1 MRSYFL
7 LHFLRWP
14 HSENETCQQRSWI
27 FRTWIQFWKSTFSKS
42 HFRNKIFALRA
53 TRDNAIIFMFIPEQA
68 VGYADFQNFSTNDRD
83 CNEHNGRSFYLS
95 AFGVKFK
102 WGSSVTSFWRVW
114 KFVDILISCWLIH
127 YEYAKNCTTV
137 LTWKNKILTLFILYP
152 NLYTKV

>member
-1 MRSYFL
+1 MKLVSREAGF
-7 LHFLRWP
+7 
-14 HSENETCQQRSWI
+14 SEHESNFENQ
-27 FRTWIQFWKSTFSKS
+27 
-42 HFRNKIFALRA
+42 L
-53 TRDNAIIFMFIPEQA
+53 
-68 VGYADFQNFSTNDRD
+68 FQNLIFEIKFLHWEPREIMLLFSCLFQSKRLAMRIFKNLSTNDRD